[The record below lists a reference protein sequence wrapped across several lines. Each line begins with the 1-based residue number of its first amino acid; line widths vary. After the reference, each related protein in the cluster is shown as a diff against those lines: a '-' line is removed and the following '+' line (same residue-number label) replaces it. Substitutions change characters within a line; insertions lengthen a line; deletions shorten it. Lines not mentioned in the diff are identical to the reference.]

1 MKLFIDSG
9 NLKDIESLVAL
20 GIIDGVTT
28 NPSLL
33 AKEPGGYK
41 DNLKKICGMVQG
53 PTSAE
58 VTETEAQAMIRQGR
72 DLSKIDQHIVVKVPL
87 TKEGIKACKALSG
100 EGIKVNVTL
109 CFSPSQA
116 LLAAKVGATY
126 ISPFVGRL
134 DDVATPGMPSPGL
147 VRAIH
152 PASGPGVRDDGGV
165 LAGFTVPVFYDS
177 MIAKLV
183 AWAGTRAEAIERMS
197 RALREY
203 EIVGIKTTLPFFLW
217 LMAEPDFL
225 AARFDTTYLDALL
238 TSRQGESFSRFSESE
253 ERTIAMAAAIDAWFR
268 ASRGM
273 AAGGA
278 RQTGSAWKIAAR
290 QEALRG

>member
-33 AKEPGGYK
+33 AKEPGDYK
-41 DNLKKICGMVQG
+41 DNLKKICGIVQG

-72 DLSKIDQHIVVKVPL
+72 DLSKIDPHIVVKVPL
-87 TKEGIKACKALSG
+87 TKDGIKACKALSG

-134 DDVATPGMPSPGL
+134 DDVATPGMEL
-147 VRAIH
+147 I
-152 PASGPGVRDDGGV
+152 RDIV
-165 LAGFTVPVFYDS
+165 EIYTNYNFKTEV
-177 MIAKLV
+177 LV
-183 AWAGTRAEAIERMS
+183 ASTRNPMHIVEAARLGADICTCPPAVIDS
-197 RALREY
+197 LFNHPLTDN
-203 EIVGIKTTLPFFLW
+203 GLKK
-217 LMAEPDFL
+217 FL
-225 AARFDTTYLDALL
+225 ADWDKAY
-238 TSRQGESFSRFSESE
+238 G
-253 ERTIAMAAAIDAWFR
+253 
-268 ASRGM
+268 
-273 AAGGA
+273 AGA
-278 RQTGSAWKIAAR
+278 QK
-290 QEALRG
+290 